1 MDHDDFKDYFDLV
14 DGDIVTK
21 KKNKKVYLDDTE
33 MYGRTDEI
41 MDQEDERIIDDIFEL
56 VSYKDEEFE
65 ANIDIIGGEDGEDVI
80 HEDQIDHNQQFSNE
94 NEESDPLLDEFKS
107 DSSHLTNSHYNQ
119 VSMTMAIDRFASRT
133 SKLTYD
139 LSMYIYT
146 NHRVNENVL
155 GSYNDMGRHLN

>member
-14 DGDIVTK
+14 DGEIVAK
-21 KKNKKVYLDDTE
+21 NKNKKVYLDDTE
-33 MYGRTDEI
+33 IDGRTDEI
-41 MDQEDERIIDDIFEL
+41 MDQEDERIIDDILEL
-56 VSYKDEEFE
+56 VSYRNEEFE
-65 ANIDIIGGEDGEDVI
+65 ANIDIIGGEDDEDVI
-80 HEDQIDHNQQFSNE
+80 HEDQIDYNQQFSTE

-107 DSSHLTNSHYNQ
+107 DSSNLTNSHYNQ
-119 VSMTMAIDRFASRT
+119 VSMMMAIDRFASQT

-155 GSYNDMGRHLN
+155 GSYNDMARHLN